1 MKGSNDSVVLLQE
14 VSDLVNFGRKQV
26 DQITIIIMVNI
37 YTGMS
42 NLAKLVSPVFMSQFL
57 RREETGV
64 PGGNP
69 RSQVEIE

>member
-1 MKGSNDSVVLLQE
+1 MDPSVVLFVRIRTRTLSPATEFVPGGPWFNSQE
-14 VSDLVNFGRKQV
+14 EKARKFV
-26 DQITIIIMVNI
+26 C
-37 YTGMS
+37 
-42 NLAKLVSPVFMSQFL
+42 FFFFL